1 MTYDTGNIFTI
12 SSRLSAKLFKKW
24 IRALLVPVDYTRT
37 VEIPA
42 LLNSSSVLDEQRPLR
57 ILDIGSPQIL
67 SLSLASFSTE
77 WEITYVNAFQQE
89 IDDLLFKSHA
99 LNLKNISVINH
110 DVTRPLPVSEKYD
123 YIFSC
128 SVFEHIIPEEN
139 GDSLAASLIG
149 NYLTEGGVFAISI
162 PFYKSAFNEYV
173 NCDVYGRPNPDA
185 DKIFFQ
191 RFYDESSLAK
201 RIIDVTGLKLGDVF
215 FVGERFWFPGNPH
228 KRLAIAL
235 GSSILGVLLGRLNR
249 LIGRFFLEKSNDW
262 RTLRKPYLAIATM
275 QKGTDR
281 V

>member
-1 MTYDTGNIFTI
+1 MAHDSGDIFSL

-24 IRALLVPVDYTRT
+24 LRTVLVPVDYTRT

-67 SLSLASFSTE
+67 SLTLASISKE
-77 WEITYVNAFQQE
+77 WEITYINAFQQE

-110 DVTRPLPVSEKYD
+110 DVTCPLPISEKYD

-149 NYLTEGGVFAISI
+149 NYLAEDGVFAISI
-162 PFYKSAFNEYV
+162 PFYKYAFNEYV
-173 NCDVYGRPNPDA
+173 NCDVYGRPNPEA

-191 RFYDESSLAK
+191 RFYDESSLTK
-201 RIIDVTGLKLGDVF
+201 RLIDVTGLKLRDMS

-235 GSSILGVLLGRLNR
+235 GASLLGVLSGRLNR
-249 LIGRFFLEKSNDW
+249 LLGRIFLEKSDDW
-262 RTLRKPYLAIATM
+262 RTLRKPYLAIVTM
-275 QKGTDR
+275 QKGTSR